1 MSFKK
6 DYAFGKQKEIE
17 ILDTINAKFKDNIK
31 LVKAAYSCYDFQGD
45 KRIYEL
51 KSRNNVYKAF
61 PTTLIPANKIIP
73 KQKIIFLFYFIDGLY
88 YIRYRKELFNTFEC
102 KLFVRNKRIDYNDKP
117 QFYYHIPIE
126 HLKKIDMISNPPKL
140 ALI

>member
-1 MSFKK
+1 MSYKIDK
-6 DYAFGKQKEIE
+6 AFGKQKEIE

-31 LVKAAYSCYDFQGD
+31 LCKAAYSTFDYQGD

-73 KQKIIFLFYFIDGLY
+73 KQKQETVSWQRPAL
-88 YIRYRKELFNTFEC
+88 
-102 KLFVRNKRIDYNDKP
+102 NDND
-117 QFYYHIPIE
+117 E
-126 HLKKIDMISNPPKL
+126 
-140 ALI
+140 